1 VTTLPRI
8 FLLCAMWFLICRHV
22 AGTGVVEV
30 EPARGRA
37 VAPINWV
44 DETGRARVLSELA
57 GFPVIIL
64 PIYTRCQTACLQNTD
79 QLKNALADVSTDP
92 RGFRVVLF
100 SFDPTDTPAAL
111 ANYRKR
117 KAVPLAWSIGRASQS
132 DIDALLES
140 IGFQAGKAGS
150 EFVHPN
156 LVVFLDSKLRIA
168 KWIYGTDYSA
178 KDVDLALKVA
188 AGESDWIGQ
197 HWQWLYAVCLFGAS
211 GLCVLLWSYIIQL
224 RQSGPPLDR
233 SIGPRSDAI

>member
-1 VTTLPRI
+1 MSTLSRI
-8 FLLCAMWFLICRHV
+8 LLLCAVWLLVCSHLPG
-22 AGTGVVEV
+22 AGVVEV
-30 EPARGRA
+30 EPALGRA
-37 VAPINWV
+37 VPPINWV
-44 DETGRARVLSELA
+44 DESGRTRVLSEFA
-57 GFPVIIL
+57 GFPVVIL

-100 SFDPTDTPAAL
+100 SFDPTDTSAAL
-111 ANYRKR
+111 ANYRR
-117 KAVPLAWSIGRASQS
+117 REAIPLAWSIGRASQPE
-132 DIDALLES
+132 IDALLES
-140 IGFQAGKAGS
+140 IGFQAGKAGR

-178 KDVDLALKVA
+178 KDVDFALKVA

-211 GLCVLLWSYIIQL
+211 GLCVILWSYIIQL

-233 SIGPRSDAI
+233 PMGRRSDAI